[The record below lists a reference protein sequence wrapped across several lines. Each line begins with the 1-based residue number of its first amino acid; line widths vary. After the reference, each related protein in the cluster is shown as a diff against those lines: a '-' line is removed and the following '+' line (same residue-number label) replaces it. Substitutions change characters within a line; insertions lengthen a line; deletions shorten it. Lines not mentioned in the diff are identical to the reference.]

1 MIQIIPLK
9 PEHLEEAAVL
19 VSNRYQELRA
29 QVPLLPSSYSEVNT
43 LMPHLKEILN
53 NSRDGVAA
61 IHGGRLVG
69 FLTAWILPSFRG
81 RRSVYSPEWANAA
94 DLNNSSRIYEEMYS
108 HLASNWVA
116 DKCTA
121 HYISLFPVD
130 TKALKAWHWL
140 GFGMIS
146 IDAICG
152 LDILQ
157 DVNEDFLIRRAGLE
171 DLGDVIELH
180 EALRHYMEE
189 SPIFLPT
196 EKKDQNYFEE
206 WLRNPDKVV
215 WLAYQNNKPVAIL
228 RLGPA
233 DDDVCTII
241 QEEKTTSIYAAYTKE
256 QAREKGIGT
265 AMLSKAL
272 NAAEDMG
279 YERCAVS
286 FEPMNLIGTHF
297 WFKYFTP
304 VCYSLVRHLDSRLIQ
319 D

>member
-1 MIQIIPLK
+1 MIQIIPFK
-9 PEHLEEAAVL
+9 TEHLEEAAVL

-29 QVPLLPSSYSEVNT
+29 QVPLLPTSYSEVNR
-43 LMPHLKEILN
+43 LVPLLQEILN
-53 NSRDGVAA
+53 ISGDGVAA
-61 IHGGRLVG
+61 IDEGRLVG

-81 RRSVYSPEWANAA
+81 RRSIYSPEWANAA
-94 DLNNSSRIYEEMYS
+94 DLQNSSRIYEEMYS

-152 LDILQ
+152 MDRLEED
-157 DVNEDFLIRRAGLE
+157 DEDFLIRRAELGDLE
-171 DLGDVIELH
+171 DVIGLH
-180 EALRHYMEE
+180 EALRQYMNK

-196 EKKDQNYFEE
+196 EKKDQSFFED
-206 WLRNPDKVV
+206 WLRNPDTVI
-215 WLAYQNNKPVAIL
+215 WMAFQNNEPVAMM
-228 RLGPA
+228 RMGPA

-241 QEEKTTSIYAAYTKE
+241 QEEKTTSIYAAFTKE
-256 QAREKGIGT
+256 QAREKGI
-265 AMLSKAL
+265 ASAVLAKAL
-272 NAAEDMG
+272 KAGKDLG
-279 YERCAVS
+279 YERCAVT

-297 WFKYFTP
+297 WFKYFDP